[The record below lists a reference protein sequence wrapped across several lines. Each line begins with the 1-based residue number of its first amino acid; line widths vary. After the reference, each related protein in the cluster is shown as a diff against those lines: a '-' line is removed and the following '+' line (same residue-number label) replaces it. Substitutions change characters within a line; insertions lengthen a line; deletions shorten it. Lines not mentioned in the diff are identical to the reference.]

1 MSGSRAGIVNSW
13 GPATAPSGSVLPG
26 SLGHASLEGCHW
38 RMWQDG
44 LVSPA
49 SQGGPG
55 PSYHIK
61 PTLPTPPPPSL
72 KAKQKYSGQEAQS
85 RQFRTSQC
93 PSTPRE
99 PWHPKHV
106 RPKLS
111 RVAAHTGVWGQDV
124 HTCNNAL
131 RFFSWRSLQA
141 SSRFKILAIVI
152 KASDCGR
159 FKREG
164 THVRLRPIHVEV
176 RQRPA

>member
-1 MSGSRAGIVNSW
+1 MSLANVARW
-13 GPATAPSGSVLPG
+13 
-26 SLGHASLEGCHW
+26 
-38 RMWQDG
+38 

-55 PSYHIK
+55 PSYDIK
-61 PTLPTPPPPSL
+61 PTLPTPPPPSS
-72 KAKQKYSGQEAQS
+72 KAKRKYSGQEAHS

-131 RFFSWRSLQA
+131 RFFCWRSLQA
-141 SSRFKILAIVI
+141 SSRFKILALSSKPVTMGG
-152 KASDCGR
+152 SRGR
-159 FKREG
+159 G
-164 THVRLRPIHVEV
+164 HTY
-176 RQRPA
+176 A